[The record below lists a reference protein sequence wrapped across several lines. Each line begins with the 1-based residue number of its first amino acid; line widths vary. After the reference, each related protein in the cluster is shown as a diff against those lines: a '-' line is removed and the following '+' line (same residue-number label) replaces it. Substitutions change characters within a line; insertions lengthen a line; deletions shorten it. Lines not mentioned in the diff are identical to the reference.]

1 MTEQQPRQY
10 RVVFNAEGQYSVW
23 AADQPV
29 PAGWRPDG
37 KTGAR
42 DECLEWID
50 EVCDGH
56 AAGWRRCPS
65 LTPVRQLVA
74 GADRLR

>member
-1 MTEQQPRQY
+1 MTERQY

-50 EVCDGH
+50 EVWTDMRP
-56 AAGWRRCPS
+56 AGGD
-65 LTPVRQLVA
+65 VRP
-74 GADRLR
+74 